1 MEPVLLDLTPVVG
14 PDPRLH
20 EVRTTDADPELPA
33 DHRRLICLRL
43 HWEAARDDAPFVH
56 PAEVIAALATDDVP
70 WTRDDLIWS
79 LRVLAGETGRDD
91 GSPWRLPAVIGAA
104 LPPEE
109 LRDLVPAFEAVLDAV
124 KTSYLAVRVRHSL
137 SQAYGAVL
145 DRIDPGGLGHV
156 LPADDVFDAAV
167 QESLGPLLADAG
179 TRAVLRH
186 AGSLAKP
193 VPSKGWL
200 RRADDLLGAAGIVHP
215 LLERFCAYQGSV
227 GEDTDVLVRG
237 LIWFAARD
245 PGEEATALL
254 ARVAVRAGT
263 ASPVVR
269 APRTAAAAVEILAD
283 RGGDAPVRALVRLAL
298 TVRSK
303 PLLTR
308 VRGAVERIERG
319 RGWAAG
325 EALELGIDDHGLDAE
340 GQRWPVPGS
349 VLVEVV
355 DGRARS
361 VVMRDGKPL
370 KRVPAD
376 VDVTPARTLVK
387 EITKTLAAERD
398 RIESLLSTERT
409 WGWADW
415 VARYLAHPVTGAVA
429 GRLIWQA
436 SVDGR
441 SWRAGIP
448 RRPAGGIWRLVDEAG
463 DDFEVMG
470 GQVRLWHPVLAG
482 PGEVTRW
489 RDHLGE
495 DEVRQPFKQ
504 AFREIY
510 PLTPAEASSRT
521 SSRRFA
527 GHILR
532 YRQAGALMRSRGW
545 AASYLG
551 LWDQG
556 HRTEAA
562 KELGGGGWRALLAH
576 EAAGEADHEVAY
588 CTIGE
593 VRFARRAGEAWQD
606 APLTEVPVRV
616 FSEAMRDVDLFV
628 GVTSIAA
635 DEAWQDRGTE
645 RFRTYRESAGFG
657 ALTASAEV
665 RRDVLARLL
674 PRLSIGSRC
683 ELTERYLRVRGNRGT
698 YRIHLGSATILI
710 EPHDTYLCI
719 VPDHKRKPAV
729 HLPFDD
735 DRVLSLILSKA
746 ILLAADDTITDPTIV
761 PQLPAGPEPD
771 DPEQRQGPPTPTP
784 TPTRAWRWRWRR

>member
-1 MEPVLLDLTPVVG
+1 MEPILLDLTPAVD

-20 EVRTTDADPELPA
+20 EVKTTDADPALPA

-56 PAEVIAALATDDVP
+56 PAEVIAALATDDVH

-91 GSPWRLPAVIGAA
+91 GSPWRLPVIIGAA

-167 QESLGPLLADAG
+167 QESLRPLLTDAG
-179 TRAVLRH
+179 MRAVLRH
-186 AGSLAKP
+186 AESLAKP
-193 VPSKGWL
+193 VPAKGWL
-200 RRADDLLGAAGIVHP
+200 RRADDLRGAAGVVNP

-227 GEDTDVLVRG
+227 GEDTDLLVRG

-245 PGEEATALL
+245 PESTALL

-263 ASPVVR
+263 ASSEVQ

-303 PLLTR
+303 PLLAR
-308 VRGAVERIERG
+308 VRAAVARIESA

-340 GQRWPVPGS
+340 GRRCWPVPGS

-355 DGRARS
+355 DGRARL
-361 VVMRDGKPL
+361 VVMRDGRPL

-376 VDVTPARTLVK
+376 VDVAEARALVK

-398 RIESLLSTERT
+398 RVESLLSQERS
-409 WGWADW
+409 WAWADW
-415 VARYLAHPVTGAVA
+415 VARYLDHPITGSVA
-429 GRLIWQA
+429 DRLIWQS

-441 SWRAGIP
+441 AWRAGIP
-448 RRPAGGIWRLVDEAG
+448 RREADGGWRLVDEAG
-463 DDFEVMG
+463 NDFEPAG
-470 GQVRLWHPVLAG
+470 GRVRLWHPALAA
-482 PGEVTRW
+482 PGEAARW
-489 RDHLGE
+489 RDHIGVEEL
-495 DEVRQPFKQ
+495 RQPFKQ
-504 AFREIY
+504 AFREVY

-532 YRQAGALMRSRGW
+532 YRQANALMRTRGW

-551 LWDQG
+551 TWDQG
-556 HRTEAA
+556 HRTEAS
-562 KELGGGGWRALLAH
+562 KDLGGGEWRALLVH
-576 EAAGEADHEVAY
+576 EAAGEADYQVVY
-588 CTIGE
+588 CILGE
-593 VRFARRAGEAWQD
+593 VRFTRRAGGAWQD

-635 DEAWQDRGTE
+635 DEAWQDRGTS
-645 RFRTYRESAGFG
+645 RFRAYRESAGFG

-674 PRLSIGSRC
+674 PRLSIGPRC
-683 ELTERYLRVRGNRGT
+683 ELTERYLRVRGQRGT
-698 YRIHLGSATILI
+698 YRIHLGSANILI
-710 EPHDTYLCI
+710 EPDDTYLCI

-761 PQLPAGPEPD
+761 AQLPAV
-771 DPEQRQGPPTPTP
+771 PPPP
-784 TPTRAWRWRWRR
+784 